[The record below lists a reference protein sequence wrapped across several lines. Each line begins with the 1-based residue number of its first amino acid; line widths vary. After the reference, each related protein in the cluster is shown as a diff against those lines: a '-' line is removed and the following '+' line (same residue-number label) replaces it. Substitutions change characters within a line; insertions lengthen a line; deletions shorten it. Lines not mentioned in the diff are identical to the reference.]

1 LAMPY
6 HDTLVKDTISGI
18 ALTALISSIAISV
31 PVLGFA
37 CLLILPQPA
46 IFYRLKLGRK
56 PALAVIGAPILLTL
70 LFAGKFFADAVFLF
84 GMLGLGF
91 FMGEFFERRL
101 PLEKAVGYAS
111 GAVVIAGF
119 FALMIYANM
128 MNVGIMNWVSDYVSK
143 NLQMSVA
150 LYETMGMPEESI
162 RMLEN
167 SMAEI
172 TYVLVRILPSLIIAG
187 LLFAGW
193 LNILIGRGLFKRLQ
207 LAYPDFGPLDQWKA
221 PDFLVW
227 AVIAGIV
234 MVLIPNTGVKVLGV
248 NALVVLMTIYFFQG
262 IAIIA
267 FYFEKKGVP
276 RLLRGV
282 IYAFIAIQQ
291 FLLLLVVG
299 LGFSDVWANFRRI
312 DNTPANGPG
321 SGPETDD
328 HPDDHS

>member
-1 LAMPY
+1 MPY

-31 PVLGFA
+31 PVIGFV
-37 CLLILPQPA
+37 CLLLLPQPA
-46 IFYRLKLGRK
+46 IVYRLKLGRK

-101 PLEKAVGYAS
+101 PLEKSVGYAC
-111 GAVVIAGF
+111 GAVVMAGF

-128 MNVGIMNWVSDYVSK
+128 MNVGIMDWVTGYISK
-143 NLQMSVA
+143 NLEMSAA
-150 LYETMGMPEESI
+150 LYEKMGMPEESI

-167 SMAEI
+167 SITEI
-172 TYVLVRILPSLIIAG
+172 TYVLVRILPSLFFAG

-193 LNILIGRGLFKRLQ
+193 LNVLIARGVLKRLQ
-207 LAYPDFGPLDQWKA
+207 MACPDFGPLDQWKA

-227 AVIAGIV
+227 AVIAGII
-234 MVLIPNTGVKVLGV
+234 MVLIPHAGVKVLGV

-262 IAIIA
+262 IAVIA

-299 LGFSDVWANFRRI
+299 LGFFDVWANFRRLE
-312 DNTPANGPG
+312 NAPADGPG
-321 SGPETDD
+321 RGPEI
-328 HPDDHS
+328 DDHSDDNHS